1 MNAVGRLPR
10 FCVLALIWMGY
21 FGLLPS
27 ISSLPV
33 LQAQEPKVDFAT
45 QIKPLFERHCLRCHG
60 PDDQDGDFR
69 IDDRDYVLSNYV
81 DPFDASFSELHD
93 YIISEDE
100 SEMMPPANEGGPL
113 PAAEIQLVTRWINE
127 GAVWP
132 KDVKLV
138 LNKAV
143 VEEVQE
149 KVIQQAKVKDAEA
162 GNFELATQITGLL
175 HPLVLHF
182 PVALLMG
189 GAFFAVI
196 GLRGDSPLADAA
208 YYCLW
213 LGAWSAIFACLTG
226 WYFAVDKNMSQ
237 WELWPIEKM
246 YESTIDMHR
255 WGGILVAVLAFL
267 LALVAS
273 SSRKRDPY
281 GAGLLWKFG
290 MVGLAVVTG
299 FVAHQGGKM
308 THTGLHE
315 KLFDKGNQ
323 LFENLSEEKPQA
335 VPAVVDKKGIVD
347 SPVTKEDGDTN
358 AEPATLGDTSEES
371 AKKADSG
378 SEKTDSGSEK
388 TDSGDEKADS
398 GDEKSKAG
406 TEKSEADEAKDSL
419 ETESEKKAGEP
430 KGSAGKA
437 RTG

>member
-1 MNAVGRLPR
+1 MNAVGRFPR
-10 FCVLALIWMGY
+10 FCVWALIWMGY
-21 FGLLPS
+21 CGLLPS
-27 ISSLPV
+27 ISALPV

-60 PDDQDGDFR
+60 PEDQDGDFR

-113 PAAEIQLVTRWINE
+113 PPAEIQLVTRWINE

-143 VEEVQE
+143 VEEVQQ
-149 KVIQQAKVKDAEA
+149 KVVQQAKVKDAEA

-213 LGAWSAIFACLTG
+213 LGAWSAIFACITG

-237 WELWPIEKM
+237 WEVWPIEKM

-255 WGGILVAVLAFL
+255 WGGILVAALAFI

-308 THTGLHE
+308 THTGLHD

-323 LFENLSEEKPQA
+323 LFENLSEEKSKA
-335 VPAVVDKKGIVD
+335 VPAVDEKKGMVD
-347 SPVTKEDGDTN
+347 APVKKEVGESN
-358 AEPATLGDTSEES
+358 AEPTASGDTSEES
-371 AKKADSG
+371 ARKPDSENEKSDSG
-378 SEKTDSGSEK
+378 NEKSDSGNEK
-388 TDSGDEKADS
+388 SDSGN
-398 GDEKSKAG
+398 EKSKPG
-406 TEKSEADEAKDSL
+406 DAKDSP